1 MQFFFLIQ
9 RCLKIHL
16 QNNIKKTKKIFK
28 KKARERRYPDLFE
41 KEKNPKNYDSVANS
55 LIIYQKVKNKAVDY

>member
-1 MQFFFLIQ
+1 M
-9 RCLKIHL
+9 